1 MATIAPSR
9 KPVTLSNVF
18 TVGQGIM
25 RAILLS
31 DLCRK
36 RRDSRGFWRKLGFI
50 LN

>member
-9 KPVTLSNVF
+9 KPVTLINVF

-36 RRDSRGFWRKLGFI
+36 SAIQEGFGVS
-50 LN
+50 